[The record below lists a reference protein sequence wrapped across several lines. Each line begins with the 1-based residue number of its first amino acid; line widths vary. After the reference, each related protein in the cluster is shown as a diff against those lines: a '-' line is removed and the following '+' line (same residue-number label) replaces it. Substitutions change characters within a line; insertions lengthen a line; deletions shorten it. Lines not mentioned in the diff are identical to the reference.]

1 MPNHAVNV
9 EERESD
15 PITSAERR
23 QRTIACSLGETR
35 RTGITWIADWNYISH
50 YDESIRNR

>member
-1 MPNHAVNV
+1 MSNYAVNV

-15 PITSAERR
+15 PITSAERL
-23 QRTIACSLGETR
+23 QRTIERSLGETR

-50 YDESIRNR
+50 YN

>member
-1 MPNHAVNV
+1 MSNHVVNG

-23 QRTIACSLGETR
+23 QRTIERSLGETR

-50 YDESIRNR
+50 YNESIRNR